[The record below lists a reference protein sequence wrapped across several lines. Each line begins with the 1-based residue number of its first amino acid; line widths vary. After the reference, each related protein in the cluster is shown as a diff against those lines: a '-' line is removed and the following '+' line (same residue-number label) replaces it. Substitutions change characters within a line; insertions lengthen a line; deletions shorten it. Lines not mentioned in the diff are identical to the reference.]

1 MVKRGNYVRCGAQPI
16 GSNERV
22 ALTYQHWH
30 HLAWDQSITVPCK
43 ILCDAKVAVKRLKDE
58 PFLGVKLPH
67 IPIHH
72 VRWAT
77 VQDASWANAA
87 EDQSQGAFLV
97 GATSPGLWNNL
108 PSPFALLSH
117 KSHCLKRKY
126 VGCRNSDHV

>member
-1 MVKRGNYVRCGAQPI
+1 MQ
-16 GSNERV
+16 
-22 ALTYQHWH
+22 
-30 HLAWDQSITVPCK
+30 D
-43 ILCDAKVAVKRLKDE
+43 LCDANVAVERLKAE

-87 EDQSQGAFLV
+87 EDHSQGAFLV

-108 PSPFALLSH
+108 PSPSALLSH
-117 KSHCLKRKY
+117 KSHCLKRKCSSTLAAETQIMSEALAE
-126 VGCRNSDHV
+126 VEWIRGLFEESIPNSV